1 MKTESKEEIIN
12 SIKQYMYDESIETSE
27 TKTKIIAKPYF
38 ISVIK
43 KVYENNFGEEN
54 TSGKNLSEKKTK
66 TEIENYD
73 HNIDMY
79 KENYN
84 HNIDMYRKNEG
95 NNKQN
100 YNHNIDMY
108 RENEK
113 NNRENYNHNVEDY
126 SKTKNMEN
134 AADKINTINDSSE
147 NETTK
152 EKVKNEYVLIAG
164 DFDKL
169 NELNEKYGFEE
180 GNKSMKKV
188 LEKIIKVLEKD
199 LGEKQKLLA
208 CRIGRRRVCI
218 LNRQNRAQPTKW
230 RKNTKQNKRNTKRT
244 IKKRR
249 KHTQTKNNTK
259 LWILW
264 SSKLVRG
271 KLRTHW

>member
-43 KVYENNFGEEN
+43 KVYENNLGEEN
-54 TSGKNLSEKKTK
+54 TSEKNLSEKKTK

-79 KENYN
+79 
-84 HNIDMYRKNEG
+84 
-95 NNKQN
+95 
-100 YNHNIDMY
+100 

-113 NNRENYNHNVEDY
+113 NKHNVEDY
-126 SKTKNMEN
+126 SKTEKENIEN
-134 AADKINTINDSSE
+134 AEDKISTINDSSE

-218 LNRQNRAQPTKW
+218 LNRRNRAQPTK
-230 RKNTKQNKRNTKRT
+230 
-244 IKKRR
+244 
-249 KHTQTKNNTK
+249 
-259 LWILW
+259 
-264 SSKLVRG
+264 
-271 KLRTHW
+271 

>member
-27 TKTKIIAKPYF
+27 TKTKIIAQPYF

-66 TEIENYD
+66 TEIKNYD
-73 HNIDMY
+73 
-79 KENYN
+79 
-84 HNIDMYRKNEG
+84 
-95 NNKQN
+95 
-100 YNHNIDMY
+100 HNIDMY
-108 RENEK
+108 RENER
-113 NNRENYNHNVEDY
+113 NNKENYNHNVEDY
-126 SKTKNMEN
+126 SKTEKKNIEN
-134 AADKINTINDSSE
+134 AADKITTINDSSE

-169 NELNEKYGFEE
+169 NELNEEYGFEE
-180 GNKSMKKV
+180 GSKSMKKV

-199 LGEKQKLLA
+199 LDEKQKLLA

-218 LNRQNRAQPTKW
+218 LNRWNRAQPTK
-230 RKNTKQNKRNTKRT
+230 
-244 IKKRR
+244 
-249 KHTQTKNNTK
+249 
-259 LWILW
+259 
-264 SSKLVRG
+264 
-271 KLRTHW
+271 

>member
-54 TSGKNLSEKKTK
+54 TSEKNLSEKKTK

-79 KENYN
+79 RENEGNNKENYN
-84 HNIDMYRKNEG
+84 HNIDMYRKNER
-95 NNKQN
+95 NNKES

-113 NNRENYNHNVEDY
+113 NNKENDNHNVEDY
-126 SKTKNMEN
+126 SKTEKKNIEN

-218 LNRQNRAQPTKW
+218 LNRRNRAQPTK
-230 RKNTKQNKRNTKRT
+230 
-244 IKKRR
+244 
-249 KHTQTKNNTK
+249 
-259 LWILW
+259 
-264 SSKLVRG
+264 
-271 KLRTHW
+271 

>member
-43 KVYENNFGEEN
+43 KVYGNNFGEEN
-54 TSGKNLSEKKTK
+54 TSEKNLSGKKTK

-79 KENYN
+79 RKNERNNKENYDHN
-84 HNIDMYRKNEG
+84 IDMYRENEGNNKQNYNQNIDMYRKNEG
-95 NNKQN
+95 NNK
-100 YNHNIDMY
+100 
-108 RENEK
+108 
-113 NNRENYNHNVEDY
+113 ENYNHNVEDY
-126 SKTKNMEN
+126 SKTEKKNIEN

-152 EKVKNEYVLIAG
+152 EKIKNEYVLIAG

-180 GNKSMKKV
+180 GSKSMKKV

-218 LNRQNRAQPTKW
+218 LNRRNRAQPTK
-230 RKNTKQNKRNTKRT
+230 
-244 IKKRR
+244 
-249 KHTQTKNNTK
+249 
-259 LWILW
+259 
-264 SSKLVRG
+264 
-271 KLRTHW
+271 

>member
-79 KENYN
+79 RENE
-84 HNIDMYRKNEG
+84 R
-95 NNKQN
+95 NNKES

-113 NNRENYNHNVEDY
+113 NNKENYNHNAEDY
-126 SKTKNMEN
+126 SKTEKKNIEN
-134 AADKINTINDSSE
+134 ATDKINTINDSSE

-218 LNRQNRAQPTKW
+218 LNRRNRAQPTK
-230 RKNTKQNKRNTKRT
+230 
-244 IKKRR
+244 
-249 KHTQTKNNTK
+249 
-259 LWILW
+259 
-264 SSKLVRG
+264 
-271 KLRTHW
+271 

>member
-27 TKTKIIAKPYF
+27 TKTKIIAQPYF

-54 TSGKNLSEKKTK
+54 TSEKNLSEKKTK

-79 KENYN
+79 RENEGNNKENYN
-84 HNIDMYRKNEG
+84 HNIDMYRKNER
-95 NNKQN
+95 NNKES

-108 RENEK
+108 REKEK
-113 NNRENYNHNVEDY
+113 NNKENYNHNVEDY
-126 SKTKNMEN
+126 RKTEKKNIEN
-134 AADKINTINDSSE
+134 AADKITTINDSSE

-199 LGEKQKLLA
+199 LDEKQKLLA
-208 CRIGRRRVCI
+208 CRIGRRRVRI
-218 LNRQNRAQPTKW
+218 LNRRNRTQPTK
-230 RKNTKQNKRNTKRT
+230 
-244 IKKRR
+244 
-249 KHTQTKNNTK
+249 
-259 LWILW
+259 
-264 SSKLVRG
+264 
-271 KLRTHW
+271 

>member
-27 TKTKIIAKPYF
+27 TKTKIIAQPYF

-43 KVYENNFGEEN
+43 KIYENNFGEEN

-66 TEIENYD
+66 TGIENYD
-73 HNIDMY
+73 HNIDIY
-79 KENYN
+79 RENEGSNKENYN
-84 HNIDMYRKNEG
+84 HNIE
-95 NNKQN
+95 
-100 YNHNIDMY
+100 MY

-113 NNRENYNHNVEDY
+113 NNKENYNHNAEDY
-126 SKTKNMEN
+126 SKTEKKNIEN
-134 AADKINTINDSSE
+134 AVDKINTINDSSE

-169 NELNEKYGFEE
+169 NELNEEYGFEE
-180 GNKSMKKV
+180 GSKSMKKV

-199 LGEKQKLLA
+199 LSEKQKLLA

-218 LNRQNRAQPTKW
+218 LNRRNRAQPTK
-230 RKNTKQNKRNTKRT
+230 
-244 IKKRR
+244 
-249 KHTQTKNNTK
+249 
-259 LWILW
+259 
-264 SSKLVRG
+264 
-271 KLRTHW
+271 

>member
-54 TSGKNLSEKKTK
+54 TSEKNLSEKKTK

-79 KENYN
+79 
-84 HNIDMYRKNEG
+84 R
-95 NNKQN
+95 
-100 YNHNIDMY
+100 
-108 RENEK
+108 
-113 NNRENYNHNVEDY
+113 
-126 SKTKNMEN
+126 
-134 AADKINTINDSSE
+134 E

-152 EKVKNEYVLIAG
+152 EKIKNEYVLIAG

-218 LNRQNRAQPTKW
+218 LNRRNRAQPTK
-230 RKNTKQNKRNTKRT
+230 
-244 IKKRR
+244 
-249 KHTQTKNNTK
+249 
-259 LWILW
+259 
-264 SSKLVRG
+264 
-271 KLRTHW
+271 

>member
-27 TKTKIIAKPYF
+27 TKTKIIAQPYF

-54 TSGKNLSEKKTK
+54 TSEKKLSGKKTK

-73 HNIDMY
+73 H
-79 KENYN
+79 K
-84 HNIDMYRKNEG
+84 
-95 NNKQN
+95 
-100 YNHNIDMY
+100 IDMY
-108 RENEK
+108 REKEK
-113 NNRENYNHNVEDY
+113 NNKENYNHNVEDY
-126 SKTKNMEN
+126 SKTKNIEN
-134 AADKINTINDSSE
+134 AADKINTINDGSE

-208 CRIGRRRVCI
+208 CRIGRRRVRI
-218 LNRQNRAQPTKW
+218 LNRRNRAQPTK
-230 RKNTKQNKRNTKRT
+230 
-244 IKKRR
+244 
-249 KHTQTKNNTK
+249 
-259 LWILW
+259 
-264 SSKLVRG
+264 
-271 KLRTHW
+271 